1 VFIEVE
7 DMYRELLD
15 SARITV
21 LAENSVLY
29 ASQYWGIHGLSL
41 LVEVYRGG
49 VKRSILMDL
58 GQDPQVLIHNMSV
71 AGVDPGSIDAIVL
84 SHCHYDHTGGVAEVV
99 KRIGRRELPVI
110 AHPSIFRVNL
120 KTDPFLKYIGVRS
133 GDSRDS
139 IERSGGILVL
149 SRDPVEIMPGVLTTG
164 EVKRVFGFERVEGFK
179 TTTESGQL
187 VDDEMM
193 DDTSLILTLRDGLVV
208 LTGCAHAGI
217 CNIIKHS
224 IELTG
229 IKKLKAVIGGLH
241 LVNADENRIKR
252 TIDCL
257 VEHNPELIAT
267 GHCTGFKAQVELY
280 LKFRDKF
287 KPLQTGL
294 SITL

>member
-7 DMYRELLD
+7 DIYREFLD

-21 LAENSVLY
+21 LAEKSVLY

-49 VKRSILMDL
+49 VKRSILMDV

-139 IERSGGILVL
+139 IERSGGRLVL
-149 SRDPVEIMPGVLTTG
+149 SRDPVKVMPGALTTG

-179 TTTESGQL
+179 TTTERGNS
-187 VDDEMM
+187 
-193 DDTSLILTLRDGLVV
+193 
-208 LTGCAHAGI
+208 
-217 CNIIKHS
+217 
-224 IELTG
+224 
-229 IKKLKAVIGGLH
+229 
-241 LVNADENRIKR
+241 
-252 TIDCL
+252 
-257 VEHNPELIAT
+257 
-267 GHCTGFKAQVELY
+267 
-280 LKFRDKF
+280 
-287 KPLQTGL
+287 
-294 SITL
+294 